1 MACGLQLGTTKA
13 QLVNNR
19 LNTSS
24 QWEVD
29 VTHRLGLRLSKPLHA
44 GSREDP
50 EQLQSGSTLEPSKLR
65 WDKPGQTLRTSPAP
79 SLHPGPHPPGLR
91 AGAHPLQ

>member
-1 MACGLQLGTTKA
+1 MACGLQLDITKA

-29 VTHRLGLRLSKPLHA
+29 QTHRLGLRLSKPLHS
-44 GSREDP
+44 GSLEDA
-50 EQLQSGSTLEPSKLR
+50 EQLQPE
-65 WDKPGQTLRTSPAP
+65 
-79 SLHPGPHPPGLR
+79 
-91 AGAHPLQ
+91 AH